1 METISAMYQ
10 LMDHLSCMNREMLPE
25 RIFYRKGTGAL
36 GYFQPYFSMSDYTC
50 ADFLSDPERRT
61 PVLARFSTFTGG
73 SGSPDT
79 ARDLREFSV
88 RFYTRQGNFD
98 LMGRSLPV
106 FFISDPEKLTLL
118 HRSIHADK
126 ATNLNSATQFWSF
139 VADHPE
145 SIHLILWLFSDL
157 GTMKSY
163 RTMPGYSNHV
173 HHWVNKKCDDML
185 VRYEW
190 SPKLGVKTITRQE
203 AEFLAG
209 YDPDVAIRDLHET
222 LAEGGK
228 VEYELTVHLLPRKRV
243 SELDPYLDPT
253 KGWPA
258 EAGERCSIGTL
269 VLDRNPD
276 DYVTE
281 IDHCAFSPGNLVPGI
296 KACEDAMQ
304 QAMIHLY
311 QDSNRYRLG
320 HCYQQL
326 AVNRSVSQDRSMP
339 VQSTSLPLKS
349 STGPATGSG
358 IPLPQVKDHIPHWN
372 EKEKKRVVDNILEHL
387 MFVEDEVQK
396 RVLSHLMEADLD
408 LGIRIRSGLSF

>member
-1 METISAMYQ
+1 METISVMYQ

-36 GYFQPYFSMSDYTC
+36 GYFQPYLSMTDSTS
-50 ADFLSDPERRT
+50 ADFLGDPERRT
-61 PVLARFSTFTGG
+61 PVLVRFSTFTGDN
-73 SGSPDT
+73 GSPDT

-106 FFISDPEKLTLL
+106 FFVSDPEKLILL

-126 ATNLNSATQFWSF
+126 ATNLNSATLFWSF
-139 VADHPE
+139 VAEHPE
-145 SIHLILWLFSDL
+145 SINLILWLFSDL

-163 RTMPGYSNHV
+163 RTMPGYSNYV
-173 HHWVNKKCDDML
+173 HQWVNRKGESML

-209 YDPDVAIRDLHET
+209 YDPDVAIRDLRET
-222 LAEGGK
+222 LEEGGK
-228 VEYELTVHLLPRKRV
+228 VEYELTVQLLSRESVLER
-243 SELDPYLDPT
+243 DCYLDAT
-253 KGWPA
+253 KCWP
-258 EAGERCSIGTL
+258 EDAGKRYSIGTL
-269 VLDRNPD
+269 VLDRNPE

-281 IDHCAFSPGNLVPGI
+281 IDYCAFSPGNLVPGI
-296 KACEDAMQ
+296 QACEDAMQ
-304 QAMIHLY
+304 QAMIHLH
-311 QDSNRYRLG
+311 QDGNRYRLG
-320 HCYQQL
+320 HSYQQL
-326 AVNRSVSQDRSMP
+326 PVNRPICQDRSLP
-339 VQSTSLPLKS
+339 VPSTFQPQKS
-349 STGPATGSG
+349 SAGQVSVSE
-358 IPLPQVKDHIPHWN
+358 IPHPQVRDHIPHWN
-372 EKEKKRVVDNILEHL
+372 EKEKKRVADNILEHL